1 MSSSETES
9 SHHSDHDRS
18 TRSGRIQPSD
28 HSSHSRSHSRSGSS
42 RKHHHRSRSKSRV
55 AHVDPSAKNLA
66 QENQKLKRKIDALQ
80 LENASNSKK
89 SRRQGAEKSIENQG
103 RALGRIA
110 TLYTPIA
117 SLVRTFFADET
128 DAEEE
133 EDPVDLDEKELEE
146 YFIRQMEK
154 RKTQRDIRAYHIVA
168 GTVPGFQKAVDLAG
182 TDVGAILSLCKQLQ
196 TGSISARSD
205 DVHTLMIELANWLN
219 FRPLPFR
226 ADPLLLNH
234 SRELRG
240 FKHDLTGKLLCPI
253 EHDWNDP
260 VVRSKIQN
268 KEIKT
273 NTSFFIRAFYRNE
286 EGNPNDV
293 EDGFLHGTLLI
304 QDPASGSISD
314 DEISSSYKDS
324 NTPAPVPQ
332 SNKART
338 STKQSLAKLYGL
350 KKVTPQTIAYCCV
363 LLRFSLSNAK
373 KWGQDRSFNYEGL
386 YNEII
391 DYFEAADPED
401 EEAFTPHL
409 QAFAEED
416 ASGSLKPSFHFQ
428 STLEEQRAAKASI
441 TAAAPAA
448 SNDANTPTASAP
460 P

>member
-1 MSSSETES
+1 MTVRLAQVIFSLLT
-9 SHHSDHDRS
+9 
-18 TRSGRIQPSD
+18 TVPILVPLLTP
-28 HSSHSRSHSRSGSS
+28 
-42 RKHHHRSRSKSRV
+42 
-55 AHVDPSAKNLA
+55 AHVDSSAKNLA

-89 SRRQGAEKSIENQG
+89 SRCQGAEKSIENQG

-128 DAEEE
+128 DAKEE

-146 YFIRQMEK
+146 YFVCQMEK
-154 RKTQRDIRAYHIVA
+154 RKTQCDIRAYHIVA

-196 TGSISARSD
+196 TGSISAHSD

-219 FRPLPFR
+219 FRPIPFH

-240 FKHDLTGKLLCPI
+240 FKHDLMGKLLCPI
-253 EHDWNDP
+253 EHDWSDP
-260 VVRSKIQN
+260 VADDVMLMLQI

-273 NTSFFIRAFYRNE
+273 NTSFFIRAFYQDE

-304 QDPASGSISD
+304 QTWHQIFRASGSISD
-314 DEISSSYKDS
+314 DEISSSHKVS

-338 STKQSLAKLYGL
+338 STKQSLAELYGL
-350 KKVTPQTIAYCCV
+350 KKVTPQTIAYCCI
-363 LLRFSLSNAK
+363 LLCFSLSNAK

-401 EEAFTPHL
+401 EEVQKHL
-409 QAFAEED
+409 AELLQWWNEQAFAEED

-428 STLEEQRAAKASI
+428 STLEEQHSAKASI
-441 TAAAPAA
+441 TAAAPTA
-448 SNDANTPTASAP
+448 SNDANAPTASAP